1 MLEVG
6 CGQETRLTQWLGSHF
21 QLLEFFW
28 IVKKGSKWREETA
41 ESPPVHQGG
50 NKADVL
56 LGSPLSE
63 PSLTPLLRARSW
75 QALDAPKFVQ
85 WEFNTVREK
94 VCRVGCMQLKMQMI
108 RYIWHF
114 KTSSWGRENSLGCEN
129 ESRGEQGP
137 LGRTSLTAE

>member
-63 PSLTPLLRARSW
+63 PSLTLYL
-75 QALDAPKFVQ
+75 
-85 WEFNTVREK
+85 
-94 VCRVGCMQLKMQMI
+94 
-108 RYIWHF
+108 
-114 KTSSWGRENSLGCEN
+114 
-129 ESRGEQGP
+129 EQGAGKLLTLP
-137 LGRTSLTAE
+137 SLCNGNLTQ